1 MVPVAG
7 SGTRTSYRH
16 EQFLARNLSKNGPP
30 KVSILSPAGGLENET
45 LTVVC
50 EKKNKSSIP
59 CVSVCVNDGGNEI
72 SNIAILRIIFSIFKD
87 FFLKR

>member
-1 MVPVAG
+1 MVPLSAFK
-7 SGTRTSYRH
+7 TAPIFRH
-16 EQFLARNLSKNGPP
+16 KQFLARNLSKNGPP

-72 SNIAILRIIFSIFKD
+72 SNFAILRIIFSIFKD